1 MNRIRNTHPLRAMP
15 EAQDSVSASE
25 SFWQIKILVPFIAVS
40 LIWGATWIIIRDQ
53 LSVVPPSW
61 SITYRFTLAAIGMFI
76 VARYRKLPLKI
87 GRDGQVIAI
96 ILGFFQFF
104 LNFNFV
110 YRAEAYIT
118 SGLVA
123 VMFALLIIP
132 NAVFGRVFLGQK
144 IVPAFYLGSAL
155 AIAGVAAL
163 FSYEYEAM
171 KSVTDAM
178 TGQALV
184 WGIVFTLSGVLCA
197 SVANV
202 MQGSKKVQTWPIISL
217 LAWAMFWGALG
228 NAALAWIMT
237 GPPVIEYRWSYWAGT
252 AYLGLIGS
260 TLTFPLY
267 FGLIRSIGPARA
279 AYSSVIVPI
288 TAMLLSTLFEDYRW
302 TMLTMGGAAL
312 GLFGLLIAMQARKP
326 RTPRVPG

>member
-1 MNRIRNTHPLRAMP
+1 MP
-15 EAQDSVSASE
+15 DPAELASAST
-25 SFWQIKILVPFIAVS
+25 SFWQIKILIPFIAVS
-40 LIWGATWIIIRDQ
+40 LIWGATWIVIRDQ
-53 LSVVPPSW
+53 LSVVPPTW
-61 SITYRFTLAAIGMFI
+61 SITYRFVIAAIGMFI
-76 VARYRKLPLKI
+76 VAYYRKLPLNI
-87 GRDGQVIAI
+87 GRDGQIIAF
-96 ILGFFQFF
+96 ILGLFQFI

-110 YRAEAYIT
+110 YRAELYIT

-132 NAVFGRVFLGQK
+132 NALLGRVFLGQR
-144 IVPAFYLGSAL
+144 IVPAFIFGSIL
-155 AIAGVAAL
+155 AIVGVGAL

-171 KSVTDAM
+171 RSAAGAM
-178 TGQALV
+178 TSDALV

-228 NAALAWIMT
+228 NALLAWVMD
-237 GPPVIEYRWSYWAGT
+237 GPPVVEYRWSYWAGT

-260 TLTFPLY
+260 TLIFPLY
-267 FGLIRSIGPARA
+267 FGLIRNIGPGRA
-279 AYSSVIVPI
+279 AYSSVIVPF
-288 TAMLLSTLFEDYRW
+288 TAMLLSTIFEDYRW
-302 TMLTMGGAAL
+302 TMLTIGGAAL

-326 RTPRVPG
+326 RTPRIPG